1 MELSLVED
9 LGLGGVPQA
18 STRVLLVSEDKR
30 DYLRVHH
37 IFAAISPQ
45 RYELTWCAEL
55 SLAADAMLAEIHDV
69 ILLDYTPASIP
80 DEGRRLLHN
89 AKQNNCTA
97 PVIVL
102 TEDLDLQLDK
112 QVIKAGAS
120 DYLVKSTL
128 STEGLERACRHA
140 IDRKQAELELARLAH
155 YDALSGAPN
164 RVLFRD
170 RVERAIQ
177 RAERGQHGMAVFY
190 LDFDGFKAVND
201 TYGHTAGDKLI
212 EMIAERL
219 AACMRKTDSLAR
231 LGGDEFTVLLED
243 VNSRADIINVARK
256 IIRTVAKPFPIFG
269 HEIVAGCSIGIAQ
282 YPEMGEDYTS
292 LVNNADGA
300 MYYAKQVDGSAYH
313 FYNDQQEEG
322 GRSGTGALEEELK
335 SAVHNN
341 ELQLYFQPRVELA
354 SRKISGVECLLR
366 WQHPSRG
373 LLAPADFL
381 TVAKETG
388 QLVQIGYWVL
398 DEACLALNK
407 LADLGY
413 PGLKVSVNLAV
424 QQLQD
429 PAFTSTVQRIL
440 QQSGVD
446 AQRLELEISESDLMQ
461 SSTSEL
467 EPMQAIN
474 QLGPTFS
481 VDDFGTGHS
490 SFPRLQQLPIQS
502 VKIDHS
508 IIQAMLNSEA
518 DQRVV
523 KAMINLGKSLEL
535 DIIAEGAE
543 QIEQVRFLKQHDC
556 DAMQG
561 HYFSQAVPFES
572 LCQLLNAKVLLAV

>member
-1 MELSLVED
+1 MELSLVDD
-9 LGLGGVPQA
+9 LGLGGIPQA
-18 STRVLLVSEDKR
+18 SVRVLLVSEDKR
-30 DYLRVHH
+30 DYLRLHH
-37 IFAAISPQ
+37 IFTAIGPQ

-55 SLAADAMLAEIHDV
+55 ALAADAMLAEIHDI
-69 ILLDYTPASIP
+69 ILLDYSPASAP
-80 DEGRRLLHN
+80 EEGRRLLHN

-102 TEDLDLQLDK
+102 TEDLDPQLDN

-120 DYLVKSTL
+120 DYLVKSRL
-128 STEGLERACRHA
+128 STQMLERACRHA
-140 IDRKQAELELARLAH
+140 IDRKQAELELAKLAH

-256 IIRTVAKPFPIFG
+256 IIRNVAKPFPIFG

-292 LVNNADGA
+292 LVNNADSA
-300 MYYAKQVDGSAYH
+300 MYYAKQVEGSAYH
-313 FYNDQQEEG
+313 FFNDQQTEG
-322 GRSGTGALEEELK
+322 GRDGGAIEEELK
-335 SAVHNN
+335 SAIHDN
-341 ELQLYFQPRVELA
+341 ELRIYFQPRVELS

-366 WQHPSRG
+366 WEHPTRG
-373 LLAPADFL
+373 LLKPEDFL
-381 TVAKETG
+381 TVARETG
-388 QLVQIGYWVL
+388 QIAQIGYWVL
-398 DEACLALNK
+398 DEACQALSQLK
-407 LADLGY
+407 DLGY
-413 PGLKVSVNLAV
+413 PGLKMSVNLAV

-429 PAFTSTVQRIL
+429 PAFASTVRRIL
-440 QQSGVD
+440 EQSGVD
-446 AQRLELEISESDLMQ
+446 AQRLELELSEQDLMQ
-461 SSTSEL
+461 AAGDEL
-467 EPMQAIN
+467 LPMQAISE
-474 QLGPTFS
+474 LGPTFAI
-481 VDDFGTGHS
+481 DNFGTGHS
-490 SFPRLQQLPIQS
+490 SFPRLQQLPIRS
-502 VKIDHS
+502 IKIDRG
-508 IIQAMLNSEA
+508 IVGVMLESDA

-535 DIIAEGAE
+535 DIIAAGAE

-561 HYFSQAVPFES
+561 HYFSEAVPFDS